1 MLRSMCH
8 RTTGRIRHR
17 RTQSD
22 RGMYS
27 RTVRRRIIKLLRLRQ
42 IMIGQTTR
50 GMTGPLR
57 RNLRAPT
64 IIGRIRHRQTCS
76 LTGHQRMIAPIR
88 LLRTRS
94 RIVRPTTSG
103 QRMSATIGLRPRG
116 RRRPAQASS
125 RISSERCSRRR
136 VNSSRSS
143 ARRRWS
149 VSNRRRVN
157 SSRSSARHRWS
168 VSSRRLVNSS
178 RSSARLK
185 WSVSNRRRVNSS
197 RSSARL
203 KWSVSSHRRV
213 NSSRS
218 GRNSR
223 TNPGRRTRIS
233 RQKDRLSFDY
243 RFGRGHLPQ
252 GSLRPFYF

>member
-8 RTTGRIRHR
+8 RTTGQIRR
-17 RTQSD
+17 RTLSD

-50 GMTGPLR
+50 GTTGLLR

-103 QRMSATIGLRPRG
+103 QRTSATIGLRPRG

-125 RISSERCSRRR
+125 RSSSEWCS
-136 VNSSRSS
+136 
-143 ARRRWS
+143 
-149 VSNRRRVN
+149 
-157 SSRSSARHRWS
+157 
-168 VSSRRLVNSS
+168 
-178 RSSARLK
+178 
-185 WSVSNRRRVNSS
+185 RRRVNSS

-203 KWSVSSHRRV
+203 KWSVSSHLRV

-223 TNPGRRTRIS
+223 TNPRRRTRIS

-243 RFGRGHLPQ
+243 RFGRGTCRRAA
-252 GSLRPFYF
+252 SARFIFD